1 MTDSIELTG
10 CDARLNIFLNHFE
23 LFCGHS
29 ADSSHFFDFVRGFN
43 VNCHRVIVS
52 GTSLDSGHDMASRR
66 RFSFKKRLMVLLQN
80 RYQFSVKTADDSLP
94 KSRMALCSKK
104 LMVLCQNR

>member
-1 MTDSIELTG
+1 
-10 CDARLNIFLNHFE
+10 
-23 LFCGHS
+23 
-29 ADSSHFFDFVRGFN
+29 
-43 VNCHRVIVS
+43 VIVS

-104 LMVLCQNR
+104 LMAVYQNR

>member
-1 MTDSIELTG
+1 
-10 CDARLNIFLNHFE
+10 
-23 LFCGHS
+23 
-29 ADSSHFFDFVRGFN
+29 
-43 VNCHRVIVS
+43 VIVS

-94 KSRMALCSKK
+94 KPLMA
-104 LMVLCQNR
+104 VRQNR